1 MEIIKCGFFMIPK
14 LNKKY
19 WYFAFFLIGS
29 ILRVIV
35 PDIFELN
42 RKLNQIL
49 EKDFKK
55 LLTLKYLEIIRNI
68 VSDLLFGIFHFIYFI
83 RNKDDYKRRKQFKY
97 NKNSIKINFI
107 FNDESRRNPR
117 IFKLIS
123 IISLVDF
130 TCQLLLPLKYIIE
143 YSLGKLILITSPF
156 HFNSLLV
163 IDIISRYLFSLCIL
177 RTYFYAHHH
186 LSILLNLI
194 ALLALGVVDFSF
206 KFNLKGKNAH
216 SEYNPL
222 YIIVIALQYILYSLE
237 DIMNKVALRTLY
249 ILPTTLVFYKGL
261 FELIMLFPIISIFF
275 FISKLYD
282 FSFVGEEL
290 RIYELVLYFISF
302 IPFNIL
308 RTFSLVNVIDKFTA
322 QHMSFLKVSEAITL
336 FVYFCIDKEKQFGLF
351 GLKIWA
357 YIVQIISF
365 LILLISSLIHN
376 EIIIINHPKLKAK
389 TEYFLDK
396 DANKEQNNASYY
408 SNTLLSDSR
417 NLSST
422 VSNLYSDLS
431 QSEL

>member
-1 MEIIKCGFFMIPK
+1 MGIIKCGFFMIPK

-29 ILRVIV
+29 ILRVII
-35 PDIFELN
+35 PDLL
-42 RKLNQIL
+42 KLNDNLIL

-55 LLTLKYLEIIRNI
+55 LLTLNYLEIVRNI
-68 VSDLLFGIFHFIYFI
+68 VSDLLFGIFHFIYII

-97 NKNSIKINFI
+97 NKHSIKINFI

-130 TCQLLLPLKYIIE
+130 TCQLLLPLKYLLE
-143 YSLGKLILITSPF
+143 DSLGKLILITSPF
-156 HFNSLLV
+156 HFNCLLV

-206 KFNLKGKNAH
+206 KFYLKAENARY
-216 SEYNPL
+216 EYNSL
-222 YIIVIALQYILYSLE
+222 YIVVIALQYILYSLE

-261 FELIMLFPIISIFF
+261 FELIILFPVISIFF
-275 FISKLYD
+275 FVLKLYN
-282 FSFVGEEL
+282 FSFVGEEW
-290 RIYELVLYFISF
+290 RIYELVLYFIAF

-336 FVYFCIDKEKQFGLF
+336 FVYYFCIGEEKKFGLE
-351 GLKIWA
+351 IWA
-357 YIVQIISF
+357 YIIQIISF

-396 DANKEQNNASYY
+396 DANKEQNNVSYY

-417 NLSST
+417 NPSST

>member
-1 MEIIKCGFFMIPK
+1 MEIVKCGFFMIPK

-29 ILRVIV
+29 FLREFFPNFLLKSDYDSSNNKI
-35 PDIFELN
+35 E
-42 RKLNQIL
+42 R
-49 EKDFKK
+49 
-55 LLTLKYLEIIRNI
+55 LLTKKYLEIVRNI
-68 VSDLLFGIFHFIYFI
+68 ASDLLFGIFHFIYFI

-107 FNDESRRNPR
+107 FNDESRRTPR
-117 IFKLIS
+117 IFKIIL

-130 TCQLLLPLKYIIE
+130 ICQLLLPLKYLFE
-143 YSLGKLILITSPF
+143 FNMDKLILITNPF

-163 IDIISRYLFSLCIL
+163 IDIISRYLFSLWIL
-177 RTYFYAHHH
+177 RTYFYAHHYF
-186 LSILLNLI
+186 SFLLNFI
-194 ALLALGVVDFSF
+194 ALLALMVVDFIF
-206 KFNLKGKNAH
+206 KFSLNSNNPYN
-216 SEYNPL
+216 EYNPL

-249 ILPTTLVFYKGL
+249 ILPTTLIFYKGL
-261 FELIMLFPIISIFF
+261 FELIILLPIISLIFF
-275 FISKLYD
+275 LLIKLYD
-282 FSFVGEEL
+282 FSFVTEEWNIL
-290 RIYELVLYFISF
+290 DLVLYFIAF

-322 QHMSFLKVSEAITL
+322 QHMSFLKVSEAIFL
-336 FVYFCIDKEKQFGLF
+336 FVYYFCKGEEKLF
-351 GLKIWA
+351 NLKIWA

-389 TEYFLDK
+389 TEYFLDR
-396 DANKEQNNASYY
+396 DASIEKNNASYY
-408 SNTLLSDSR
+408 SNTLISDSR

-431 QSEL
+431 QSE